1 MQVILTNYDNYPNN
15 NRNDKN
21 SRNHADRNFKVDN
34 HLYNHDDYNLSLH
47 LLLSVFLLSP

>member
-21 SRNHADRNFKVDN
+21 SRNDADRNVNVDN
-34 HLYNHDDYNLSLH
+34 HLYNHNVYN
-47 LLLSVFLLSP
+47 